1 MPAVLG
7 GSRSVGN
14 RQRAVGKK
22 YMGLPIGYCQLPT
35 LRTGLEKIAT
45 RQITLNLTLA
55 TGFFQT
61 LAFGLLRW
69 CLFLHF

>member
-1 MPAVLG
+1 MFEVLISWQSAK
-7 GSRSVGN
+7 GSRQKN
-14 RQRAVGKK
+14 K
-22 YMGLPIGYCQLPT
+22 GLPIAPCQLPT